1 MNDRSKKYLPR
12 RLFSFD
18 SLRSGRTPS
27 QYSNDESTS
36 AYSQVEEP
44 VEEDPFGDDVG
55 GARQEIRLDDGASA
69 GHQPSRSSTPDSLSS
84 ATSSSRARWDKIRQ
98 HVLLSAVNAR
108 QPSPQPPQPIPPPR
122 STTPKLSRFPRLGFR
137 QVIEQDTRI
146 FSNEV
151 RKACWM
157 SRYPEHFKSRDNFT
171 ATMNSSLYLPFISS
185 ASLSGASGLSG
196 GVSRR
201 QDTMMSRSS
210 VPSPTTPTNQR
221 SMPTLKPLWQLLMT
235 YATPSPDG
243 TLRCAD
249 LPYETLVLSVLQGP
263 FLKQIQLQDGMPDE
277 RRLAMESFE
286 IIFRTWFPDNEVSG
300 RTLQFGHTDVFET
313 VLFCELLSLVLQC
326 CYDTTQCASS
336 ACIER
341 TPRLTWF
348 AG

>member
-27 QYSNDESTS
+27 QYSNDERTS
-36 AYSQVEEP
+36 LYSQVDEP

-55 GARQEIRLDDGASA
+55 AARQENRLDDGASKLPD
-69 GHQPSRSSTPDSLSS
+69 QPSRSSTPDSLSS
-84 ATSSSRARWDKIRQ
+84 ATSSSRARWDKVRQ
-98 HVLLSAVNAR
+98 HVLFSAVNAR
-108 QPSPQPPQPIPPPR
+108 QASPQPQPTPPR

-137 QVIEQDTRI
+137 HVIEQDTRI
-146 FSNEV
+146 FSNEI

-157 SRYPEHFKSRDNFT
+157 SRYSEHFKSRGERDHFT
-171 ATMNSSLYLPFISS
+171 ATMNSSLYLPFMSS
-185 ASLSGASGLSG
+185 ASLSGASGMSG
-196 GVSRR
+196 GISRR
-201 QDTMMSRSS
+201 QDTMMSRST

-249 LPYETLVLSVLQGP
+249 LPHETLVLSVLQGP
-263 FLKQIQLQDGMPDE
+263 FLKQSRLQDGVPDE

-286 IIFRTWFPDNEVSG
+286 IVFRTWFPDNEVSG
-300 RTLQFGHTDVFET
+300 
-313 VLFCELLSLVLQC
+313 
-326 CYDTTQCASS
+326 
-336 ACIER
+336 
-341 TPRLTWF
+341 
-348 AG
+348 